1 MTRSDGLLD
10 RLKDPSGLQGLF
22 DPNLDPILDPY
33 IFRHAH
39 LGVYVG
45 GLKDPPRGLKDPLTS
60 KRSLLV
66 WEARADL
73 VRAPSPRLGARTRS
87 NECWVSA
94 PQMCRR
100 NYMHWDCIY
109 YCCADR
115 SSNYGTDRYYLLTP
129 TSANCRGQI

>member
-73 VRAPSPRLGARTRS
+73 VRAPSPTAVAGKCMLGLSSTD
-87 NECWVSA
+87 VSTELHA
-94 PQMCRR
+94 LGL
-100 NYMHWDCIY
+100 YIF
-109 YCCADR
+109 
-115 SSNYGTDRYYLLTP
+115 LL
-129 TSANCRGQI
+129 